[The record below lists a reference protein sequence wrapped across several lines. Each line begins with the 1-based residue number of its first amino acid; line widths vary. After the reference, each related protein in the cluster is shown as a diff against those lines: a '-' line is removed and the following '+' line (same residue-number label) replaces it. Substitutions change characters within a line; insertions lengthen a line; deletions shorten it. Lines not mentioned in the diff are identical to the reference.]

1 MCTRSL
7 CGGCWKAAYTDE
19 EPVEKVEVFFVR
31 KKDGRLRMV
40 VDCRRSNEWFAAR
53 QGQLGDGRGA
63 QPHRSRGR
71 RRRALHRHGRLE
83 RWEVVCLMAMDA
95 LALTRSSIEVAL
107 YIMLLAFV
115 TYLRPG
121 EVMKLHVRDLVPPVG
136 STNVWSLILHPL
148 ERETPLKTG
157 EFDETALFDLLDI
170 QWIAEHCFR
179 LLEVGVTSGDRN
191 RQELHEVR
199 DCEVRDGHGRGRPSP
214 LPSSARG
221 PKSRCTAWE
230 ADLARN
236 SEKGAMAQLQQR
248 LPLREPSD
256 AAAAGVAK
264 SFAQKGPGSQSANPG
279 RGVWPALT
287 VPLPRWPKSRVY
299 IEIFSGS
306 GALGSALWANVW
318 WPKRATGE

>member
-1 MCTRSL
+1 
-7 CGGCWKAAYTDE
+7 
-19 EPVEKVEVFFVR
+19 
-31 KKDGRLRMV
+31 MV

-95 LALTRSSIEVAL
+95 LTRSSIEVAL
-107 YIMLLAFV
+107 YIAFV

-179 LLEVGVTSGDRN
+179 LLEVGSPVEIETVRSFMRSVTARFGMDTAMGDPRPY
-191 RQELHEVR
+191 RLRHGGPSR
-199 DCEVRDGHGRGRPSP
+199 DALHGRRTLQEIQKRGRWRSFN
-214 LPSSARG
+214 SVCRYE
-221 PKSRCTAWE
+221 SRVTQ
-230 ADLARN
+230 
-236 SEKGAMAQLQQR
+236 QLQA
-248 LPLREPSD
+248 LPKASL
-256 AAAAGVAK
+256 
-264 SFAQKGPGSQSANPG
+264 
-279 RGVWPALT
+279 
-287 VPLPRWPKSRVY
+287 
-299 IEIFSGS
+299 
-306 GALGSALWANVW
+306 
-318 WPKRATGE
+318 KRALAASQQIQAVVCGPP